1 MPDGTSRFKCNGKDI
16 LHFMGCSTFS
26 QYTVV
31 SKYSV
36 VAIQEKAPLD
46 KACLLGCGSK
56 YRLLHTKKVSRPDCR
71 SVTTGYGAATKTANV
86 QQGDTV
92 AVFGVGCVGL
102 AVISGAAARKAS
114 KIIAIDTNPDKKKWA
129 DEMGAT
135 DFLNPKEL
143 QGQSTVEKLV
153 EMTDGGLDFTLCV

>member
-1 MPDGTSRFKCNGKDI
+1 MATPIATFRFSLFC
-16 LHFMGCSTFS
+16 T
-26 QYTVV
+26 
-31 SKYSV
+31 
-36 VAIQEKAPLD
+36 
-46 KACLLGCGSK
+46 
-56 YRLLHTKKVSRPDCR
+56 
-71 SVTTGYGAATKTANV
+71 VTTGYGAATKTANV

-153 EMTDGGLDFTLCV
+153 EMTDGGLDFTLCVLHATTFRFG